1 MAKFLAVLATRQ
13 DADASADE
21 QEEAEEFLEK
31 LLAFLVRRGS
41 GDPLWPADFLPLT
54 PGTTWNSRVPP

>member
-1 MAKFLAVLATRQ
+1 VAKFLAVLATRQ

-41 GDPLWPADFLPLT
+41 GDAL
-54 PGTTWNSRVPP
+54 